1 MSPAK
6 GKAPVVAPAEASKS
20 NQTSHG
26 KTDMANSKSSTHSL
40 ATADSLT
47 AVTPDAATA
56 LVPVF
61 VGTMQGQS
69 VQLCDARTLHTFMV
83 VLRDFSNWIK
93 GRIRKFGFVNGV
105 DFISIS
111 RSPELASGNR
121 GASIDYHLTLDM
133 AKELSM
139 VENNAKGR
147 EARRYF
153 IACEK
158 QVQAALTAHPGDR
171 VSTATPYAVLPGQT
185 LTAEQADTLRKLLTD
200 FAASM
205 PLDLR
210 GLILREGWSKLKS
223 HFKTDYRR
231 IQHSEFNEA
240 VSIICRHIA
249 KWAPCDP
256 KRKEFTPTLVHAD
269 HTQTAQPDPVKTLDV
284 GTLISFIS
292 GGLIDR
298 GALLRI
304 ADASGMAL
312 YIDAGKDQPRGF
324 GQAVADQIDDTLS
337 ETDLS
342 IIHLKAT
349 QTRWRRALQAAK
361 IDRPVP
367 QRAHFNA

>member
-1 MSPAK
+1 M
-6 GKAPVVAPAEASKS
+6 E
-20 NQTSHG
+20 NFT
-26 KTDMANSKSSTHSL
+26 SSTPSL
-40 ATADSLT
+40 ATVDSLT

-93 GRIRKFGFVNGV
+93 GRIRKFGFVEGV
-105 DFISIS
+105 DYL
-111 RSPELASGNR
+111 LAAGEVVAKSGENR
-121 GASIDYHLTLDM
+121 GGRPAVDYHLTLDM

-269 HTQTAQPDPVKTLDV
+269 HTQTAKPEPVKTLDV
-284 GTLISFIS
+284 GTLISFIA

-361 IDRPVP
+361 IDRPIP